1 MPVGCIHFFI
11 VIKRTAVSRVL
22 DEAVTENDQDRI
34 KFSRLMLSMVHS
46 DQHLI
51 AIEDMG
57 GSDSDLEH
65 LKYLGLDGHDGKE
78 WLDYYAPHIAKLPA
92 NWLLYGPIRELR
104 KDGTHGQ
111 VIWSGYK
118 HVDDQSSLVN
128 VWEDEDYPAKP
139 REPFPQSAKTA
150 C

>member
-22 DEAVTENDQDRI
+22 DKAVTENDQDRI
-34 KFSRLMLSMVHS
+34 KFTRLMLSMVHS

-65 LKYLGLDGHDGKE
+65 LKYLGLEGHDGKE

-104 KDGTHGQ
+104 KDGTLGQ
-111 VIWSGYK
+111 MIWSGYK

-139 REPFPQSAKTA
+139 REPFPQIAKTA

>member
-1 MPVGCIHFFI
+1 MPVGCIHHFI
-11 VIKRTAVSRVL
+11 VVKRSAVSRVL
-22 DEAVTENDQDRI
+22 DKAVTENDQDRI

-46 DQHLI
+46 DLHLI

-57 GSDSDLEH
+57 GSDSDLEN

-92 NWLLYGPIRELR
+92 NWLLYAPIRELR
-104 KDGTHGQ
+104 KDDTHGQ

-118 HVDDQSSLVN
+118 HIDDQSTTVN
-128 VWEDEDYPAKP
+128 VWKDEDYPAKS
-139 REPFPQSAKTA
+139 REPFPQVAKIA

>member
-1 MPVGCIHFFI
+1 MG
-11 VIKRTAVSRVL
+11 S
-22 DEAVTENDQDRI
+22 
-34 KFSRLMLSMVHS
+34 LSCY
-46 DQHLI
+46 
-51 AIEDMG
+51 
-57 GSDSDLEH
+57 
-65 LKYLGLDGHDGKE
+65 KCGLDGHDGKE